1 MITGKKLI
9 RQRQRL
15 GISQAQVARTA
26 GVDPAYICRIEKEKQ
41 VKTLHRIERILNAYG
56 FEIMPIGGMTVEE
69 ANEELKDWNDFDARL
84 EEKLR

>member
-1 MITGKKLI
+1 MITGKKLK
-9 RQRQRL
+9 RQRERL
-15 GISQAQVARTA
+15 GINQAQVARTA
-26 GVDPAYICRIEKEKQ
+26 GVDPAYICRIENDKQ
-41 VKTLHRIERILNAYG
+41 VSTLRRIERILNAYG